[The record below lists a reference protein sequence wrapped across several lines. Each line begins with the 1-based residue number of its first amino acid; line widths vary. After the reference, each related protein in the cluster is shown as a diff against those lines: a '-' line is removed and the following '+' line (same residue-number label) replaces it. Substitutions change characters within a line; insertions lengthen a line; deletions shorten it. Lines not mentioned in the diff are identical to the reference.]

1 MADATNA
8 SVSGPV
14 LQRIDAR
21 VVDVGGMPVRR
32 ALPTRERRLVG
43 AWCFLDH
50 AGPVEFDAGGGMH
63 VGPHPHIGL
72 QTFTWMIEG
81 EVLHGDS
88 LGNRQWIRPGQVNV
102 MTAGHGISHA
112 EDAPHDRAGR
122 SHAVQLWIALP
133 DAERERAPMFQHCP
147 DLPQLARDGFD
158 ITLLVGDW
166 LGATSPAQVFSPL
179 LGADLRANAAAATT
193 LPLQPGFEHAVV
205 CLEGEIRVEGE
216 ALAPGALLYL
226 GTDRES
232 LRIETDAATRFL
244 LVGGEPFGEE
254 VLLWWNFVARN
265 TEEMAQATND
275 WNHGDRFG
283 EVRDT
288 GLPRLVA
295 PDVEGLRLRVSK
307 PASEDGAST

>member
-1 MADATNA
+1 MADDTAVPTM
-8 SVSGPV
+8 
-14 LQRIDAR
+14 QRIAAR
-21 VVDVGGMPVRR
+21 TVDVGGMPVRR
-32 ALPTRERRLVG
+32 VLPTRERRTIG

-50 AGPVEFDAGGGMH
+50 AGPVAFDAGGGIH

-147 DLPQLARDGFD
+147 ELPHVARDGFD
-158 ITLLVGDW
+158 IALLVGEW
-166 LGATSPAQVFSPL
+166 LGATSPARVFSPL
-179 LGADLRANAAAATT
+179 LGADLRANTAAMTT
-193 LPLQPGFEHAVV
+193 LPLRAEFEYGVL
-205 CLEGEIRVEGE
+205 CLDGEIRVEGE
-216 ALAPGALLYL
+216 VLAQDALLYL
-226 GTDRES
+226 GTGRES
-232 LRIETDAATRFL
+232 LRIETDAAARLL
-244 LVGGEPFGEE
+244 LVGGEPFGED
-254 VLLWWNFVARN
+254 VLLWWNFVAR
-265 TEEMAQATND
+265 TPDEIARATHD

-288 GLPRLVA
+288 GLARLVA
-295 PDVEGLRLRVSK
+295 PSVDGLRLRFSK
-307 PASEDGAST
+307 SPPDEGTST